1 MEKVMKLEKQALS
14 AATAYHNQ
22 QLKIKELKGKLKKNT
37 NPDFEALQKELSEKT
52 KELEVCHTMIEVW
65 GFALVFL
72 YSSKLTKI
80 FFSRDLWRSSMVK
93 SRLWL
98 GKGTERLILQSKNM
112 PN

>member
-52 KELEVCHTMIEVW
+52 KELEICHTMIEVW

-80 FFSRDLWRSSMVK
+80 FFSRDL
-93 SRLWL
+93 
-98 GKGTERLILQSKNM
+98 
-112 PN
+112 